1 VERTEIVQGLLE
13 RHGQTFADEAG
24 IHLTDAPKPLFR
36 LLCLTVLL
44 ATRMR
49 HSMGV
54 DAARAL
60 GEAGLDTP
68 EDVADHRDR
77 VRETLTGAGYVR
89 YDESKADQLAQSA
102 AHCRDAYDGDLR
114 RLRGT
119 DDLADRLTEF
129 TGIGEVGAE
138 IFLREVQAV
147 WPEVRPVF
155 GRPGRS
161 GAKAVG
167 LPQDDGALADLVSGD
182 DVARLAAALVRVDL
196 DGDEDL
202 EDG

>member
-1 VERTEIVQGLLE
+1 MSTLLE
-13 RHGQTFADEAG
+13 RHGRTFAEEAG
-24 IHLTDAPKPLFR
+24 IELADAPKPLFR

-49 HSMGV
+49 HAMGV
-54 DAARAL
+54 EAVRAL
-60 GEAGLDTP
+60 GAAGLDTP
-68 EDVADHRDR
+68 EDVAAHRDR

-89 YDESKADQLAQSA
+89 YDESKADQLARSA

-114 RLRGT
+114 RLRGV

-129 TGIGEVGAE
+129 TGVGEVGAE

-167 LPQDDGALADLVSGD
+167 LPQDDRALADLVPGD
-182 DVARLAAALVRVDL
+182 RLAAFAAALVRVGL
-196 DGDEDL
+196 EGDEDL
-202 EDG
+202 ESGQSRPG